1 MRVLRN
7 FVTTASALTLAACA
21 AVGPDHAP
29 PSVPA
34 TAQEKFVSSNFA
46 AVASDDARGDWWRLY
61 SDPVLDGLVQR
72 ALDANKDIAVATA
85 NIAVARASLR
95 GARSDRLPQTSVG
108 ASAQYGRPDGLNR
121 TPGQD
126 TDWALS
132 TGFNIAYEVDL
143 FGRVRRGVEAAR
155 ADVAAAQAERDA
167 VRVIVAA
174 ETARAYGDILS
185 SDRRLEVARH
195 TVDLLDQTVKL
206 SQKRFDAGRT
216 SRLDLV
222 RVTALRDQQRAKIP
236 ELEADLESATFRL
249 ATLTGHTPAE
259 RPVTGG
265 SGKSLELTQPIPVG
279 DGRALLARRPDVR
292 EAERRLAA
300 STARIGVAT
309 ADLYPR
315 ISLGGSVGAAATGI
329 ASLFTG
335 GAVGFL
341 LGPLINWSFP
351 NQEAA
356 RARVAGAEA
365 QSGADLARFDKTVL
379 TALEETETALSRYSN
394 EIERRAALQSARDQA
409 EQAAKITRAQLRE
422 GRADSLAVLD
432 AERTL
437 AESEA
442 DLAEADARLVDA
454 QVDTFRALGGG
465 WQSAG
470 LGHEARFNRSII
482 QRPAGPGGSASL

>member
-7 FVTTASALTLAACA
+7 FITTVSALTLAACA

-34 TAQEKFVSSNFA
+34 TAQDRFVSSTFA
-46 AVASDDARGDWWRLY
+46 AVAPDDARGDWWRLY
-61 SDPVLDGLVQR
+61 NDPILDGLVQQ

-108 ASAQYGRPDGLNR
+108 ASAQYGRPDGLTR
-121 TPGQD
+121 TEGQS

-132 TGFNIAYEVDL
+132 TGFSVAYEVDL

-155 ADVAAAQAERDA
+155 ADVGAAEAERDS

-195 TVDLLDQTVKL
+195 TVDLLNQTVSL
-206 SQKRFDAGRT
+206 AQKRFDAGRT

-222 RVTALRDQQRAKIP
+222 RVTALRDQERARIP
-236 ELEADLESATFRL
+236 ELEADLESASFRL
-249 ATLTGHTPAE
+249 ATLTGRTPAE

-265 SGKSLELTQPIPVG
+265 NGKMLELVRPIPVG

-315 ISLGGSVGAAATGI
+315 ISLGGSVGTAATGL

-335 GAVGFL
+335 GAVGFI
-341 LGPLINWSFP
+341 LGPLLSWSFP

-365 QSGADLARFDKTVL
+365 QSQADLARFDKAVL

-409 EQAAKITRAQLRE
+409 EGAARITRAQLRE
-422 GRADSLAVLD
+422 GRADGLAVLD
-432 AERTL
+432 SERTL
-437 AESEA
+437 AQSEA
-442 DLAEADARLVDA
+442 DLAEADSRLVDA
-454 QVDTFRALGGG
+454 QVDLFRALGGG
-465 WQSAG
+465 WQNAPG
-470 LGHEARFNRSII
+470 TEARR
-482 QRPAGPGGSASL
+482 GS